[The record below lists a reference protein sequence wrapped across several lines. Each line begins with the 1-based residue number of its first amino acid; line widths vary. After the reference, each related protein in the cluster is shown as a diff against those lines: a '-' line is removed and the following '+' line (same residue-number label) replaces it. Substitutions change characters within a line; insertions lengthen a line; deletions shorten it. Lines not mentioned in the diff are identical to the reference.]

1 MPSHGPIAS
10 LRLQQRVNLSVSI
23 LRRCRS
29 RIATA
34 CQSARVD
41 LQPRVNLTCESRACG
56 VVRRAAP
63 GSPGLR
69 HTMRACRCY
78 VDAVGPMRAAG
89 PILRRPSLASGVRPS
104 EHLRRPTVRQRRPLL
119 SDACPCD
126 PADPGEVRA
135 GPSRVQPPACGSAKK
150 KSEGLASEI
159 IFCYSSCGSSCDGSL
174 ALSYSVIFP
183 VGVVCSVYHLS
194 FLYLLVYIYYTIG

>member
-1 MPSHGPIAS
+1 MCES
-10 LRLQQRVNLSVSI
+10 RVPI

-89 PILRRPSLASGVRPS
+89 PILRRPSLAPGSRSERCPAPPASDRPSLASGVRPS
-104 EHLRRPTVRQRRPLL
+104 DSGVRCCPTH
-119 SDACPCD
+119 
-126 PADPGEVRA
+126 VRA
-135 GPSRVQPPACGSAKK
+135 GSSPRPAVRRKK
-150 KSEGLASEI
+150 IRGI
-159 IFCYSSCGSSCDGSL
+159 SL
-174 ALSYSVIFP
+174 GDY
-183 VGVVCSVYHLS
+183 
-194 FLYLLVYIYYTIG
+194 FLLLVVRLVLRRFARS

>member
-89 PILRRPSLASGVRPS
+89 PILRRPSLAPGSRSERCPAPPVADVRALHPASDRPSTSGVRPS
-104 EHLRRPTVRQRRPLL
+104 DRGVRP
-119 SDACPCD
+119 SDACPSD

-135 GPSRVQPPACGSAKK
+135 GSEQGPAPGLRFGEKK
-150 KSEGLASEI
+150 NPR
-159 IFCYSSCGSSCDGSL
+159 D
-174 ALSYSVIFP
+174 
-183 VGVVCSVYHLS
+183 
-194 FLYLLVYIYYTIG
+194 

>member
-1 MPSHGPIAS
+1 MCES
-10 LRLQQRVNLSVSI
+10 RVPI

-69 HTMRACRCY
+69 RSPGLRHTMRSCRCY

-89 PILRRPSLASGVRPS
+89 PTLRRPISRRPRIASGSRSERCPAPPVADVRALHPASDRPSTSGVRCCPTHVRAARLTPARS
-104 EHLRRPTVRQRRPLL
+104 EQ
-119 SDACPCD
+119 
-126 PADPGEVRA
+126 VRA
-135 GPSRVQPPACGSAKK
+135 GSSPRPAVRRK
-150 KSEGLASEI
+150 
-159 IFCYSSCGSSCDGSL
+159 
-174 ALSYSVIFP
+174 
-183 VGVVCSVYHLS
+183 
-194 FLYLLVYIYYTIG
+194 

>member
-1 MPSHGPIAS
+1 MCES
-10 LRLQQRVNLSVSI
+10 RVPI

-69 HTMRACRCY
+69 RSPGLRHTMRSCRCY

-89 PILRRPSLASGVRPS
+89 PTLRRPIFRRPSIASGSRSERCPAPSRSSGVRPS
-104 EHLRRPTVRQRRPLL
+104 
-119 SDACPCD
+119 DACPSD

-135 GPSRVQPPACGSAKK
+135 GPSRVQPPACGSAKI
-150 KSEGLASEI
+150 KSEGI
-159 IFCYSSCGSSCDGSL
+159 SL
-174 ALSYSVIFP
+174 GDY
-183 VGVVCSVYHLS
+183 
-194 FLYLLVYIYYTIG
+194 FLLLVVRLVLRRFARS

>member
-1 MPSHGPIAS
+1 MCES
-10 LRLQQRVNLSVSI
+10 RVPI

-69 HTMRACRCY
+69 HTMRSCRCY

-89 PILRRPSLASGVRPS
+89 PTLRRPISRRPSIASGSRS
-104 EHLRRPTVRQRRPLL
+104 ERCPAPPDPPASARPTHVRATRLT
-119 SDACPCD
+119 
-126 PADPGEVRA
+126 PARSEQVRA
-135 GPSRVQPPACGSAKK
+135 GSSPRPAVRRKK
-150 KSEGLASEI
+150 NPR
-159 IFCYSSCGSSCDGSL
+159 D
-174 ALSYSVIFP
+174 
-183 VGVVCSVYHLS
+183 
-194 FLYLLVYIYYTIG
+194 

>member
-1 MPSHGPIAS
+1 MCES
-10 LRLQQRVNLSVSI
+10 RVPI

-89 PILRRPSLASGVRPS
+89 SDPPASEPCTRLSIRALSSLSGSRRPSLASGVRPS
-104 EHLRRPTVRQRRPLL
+104 EHIRRPTVRQRRPML
-119 SDACPCD
+119 SDACPSD

-135 GPSRVQPPACGSAKK
+135 GASPRPAVRRKK
-150 KSEGLASEI
+150 NPR
-159 IFCYSSCGSSCDGSL
+159 D
-174 ALSYSVIFP
+174 
-183 VGVVCSVYHLS
+183 
-194 FLYLLVYIYYTIG
+194 

>member
-89 PILRRPSLASGVRPS
+89 PILRRPSLAPGSRSERCPAPPVADVRPS
-104 EHLRRPTVRQRRPLL
+104 EHLRRPTVRQRRPML
-119 SDACPCD
+119 SDACPSD

-135 GPSRVQPPACGSAKK
+135 GPSRVQPPACGSAKI
-150 KSEGLASEI
+150 KSEGI
-159 IFCYSSCGSSCDGSL
+159 SL
-174 ALSYSVIFP
+174 GDY
-183 VGVVCSVYHLS
+183 
-194 FLYLLVYIYYTIG
+194 FLLLVVRLVLRRFARS

>member
-89 PILRRPSLASGVRPS
+89 PILRRPSLAPGSRSERCPAPPVADVRALHPASDRPS
-104 EHLRRPTVRQRRPLL
+104 
-119 SDACPCD
+119 D

>member
-1 MPSHGPIAS
+1 M
-10 LRLQQRVNLSVSI
+10 L
-23 LRRCRS
+23 
-29 RIATA
+29 
-34 CQSARVD
+34 
-41 LQPRVNLTCESRACG
+41 
-56 VVRRAAP
+56 
-63 GSPGLR
+63 
-69 HTMRACRCY
+69 CRCGRS
-78 VDAVGPMRAAG
+78 DAGGGSDPPASEPCTRLSIRALSSPSG
-89 PILRRPSLASGVRPS
+89 SRRPSLASGVRPS
-104 EHLRRPTVRQRRPLL
+104 EHIRRPML
-119 SDACPCD
+119 SDACPSD

>member
-89 PILRRPSLASGVRPS
+89 PTLRRPISRRPSIASGSRS
-104 EHLRRPTVRQRRPLL
+104 ERCPAPPDPPASDHIRCVSPTVRP
-119 SDACPCD
+119 SDACPSD
-126 PADPGEVRA
+126 PAAPGEVRA
-135 GPSRVQPPACGSAKK
+135 GSEQGPAP
-150 KSEGLASEI
+150 GLRFGENKI
-159 IFCYSSCGSSCDGSL
+159 RGY
-174 ALSYSVIFP
+174 
-183 VGVVCSVYHLS
+183 
-194 FLYLLVYIYYTIG
+194 